1 MENRRRF
8 PRFDASF
15 QVKYC
20 PANDGTRFGH
30 TVAYNISRGGL
41 CIPALSGIAKKDA
54 VIRMDINNNDGK
66 NSISATGRVRWASM
80 LKRKAPV
87 DENAG
92 VEFIDIAP
100 GDLDRLIKAR

>member
-8 PRFDASF
+8 PRFDTSF

-20 PANDGTRFGH
+20 PANDYARFGH
-30 TVAYNISRGGL
+30 TVAYNVSRGGL
-41 CIPALSGIAKKDA
+41 CIPALSDIAKKDE
-54 VIRMDINNNDGK
+54 VIRMDINSNDGK
-66 NSISATGRVRWASM
+66 DGISATGRVRWASM
-80 LKRKAPV
+80 LERKAPIDV
-87 DENAG
+87 RAG

>member
-1 MENRRRF
+1 M
-8 PRFDASF
+8 
-15 QVKYC
+15 KYC